1 MLMLLLS
8 LALAPAG
15 SPLAPTSSQKLDA
28 FIAQAQFQALYEEI
42 AEAIMHATPADQG
55 VEALRSVLY
64 TPDWE
69 FIDASGQHQSWQQ
82 ASAASASAA
91 HAIPFDVIRHAIQKL
106 AITGDEATVVVKI
119 TVETEQAKVDVSATK
134 MPHPRDQTMTFRD
147 KWVRSG
153 DTWKM
158 KSREQVGQ
166 AATRD
171 AALY

>member
-1 MLMLLLS
+1 MLMLLLA

-15 SPLAPTSSQKLDA
+15 SPAPAGSQKLDT

-42 AEAIMHATPADQG
+42 GETIMHATPADQG
-55 VEALRSVLY
+55 IEALRSVLY

-69 FIDASGQHQSWQQ
+69 FIDASGQHESWQQ
-82 ASAASASAA
+82 ASTAAASAA
-91 HAIPFDVIRHAIQKL
+91 HATPFDAIRHAIQKL
-106 AITGDEATVVVKI
+106 TITGDEATVVVKI
-119 TVETEQAKVDVSATK
+119 IIETEKAKVDVNATT
-134 MPHPRDQTMTFRD
+134 MPHPSDQTMTFRD